1 LRPGGL
7 LVLTDWCGDFLSTRV
22 RAWWL
27 GRLGL
32 GHFETFR
39 AAELQSL
46 LERPG
51 FLSVEVERYRI
62 HWHWGLMTARAI
74 RET

>member
-1 LRPGGL
+1 
-7 LVLTDWCGDFLSTRV
+7 V